1 LALNE
6 TLHTACLSI
15 LQVYVFA
22 FFLYSFIIIY
32 LNVFTSD
39 TKNTKLI
46 DQEFITIQAGV
57 LAEEELGSFEDKLFY
72 YFFFFLLVVDLFVT
86 LFML

>member
-1 LALNE
+1 M
-6 TLHTACLSI
+6 I
-15 LQVYVFA
+15 FVYA
-22 FFLYSFIIIY
+22 FIIFY

-39 TKNTKLI
+39 VKNNKLI

-72 YFFFFLLVVDLFVT
+72 YFFFFMVSGWFICHTFYALVT
-86 LFML
+86 